1 MLRVQHVDFMKEKKK
16 LIYHDL
22 EILKHIQLVREN
34 IGTVTRELG
43 QRADAHDASKLEEPE
58 RALMAEHMNLL
69 GETTYGTPEYEAL
82 LEKIKPALEHHYAN
96 NRHHPQHWPNGV
108 DDMDLIDLCEMLADW
123 IAATKRNK
131 NGNIHKSIEVN
142 AERFNISPQLAQ
154 IMRNTVERYFS

>member
-1 MLRVQHVDFMKEKKK
+1 MKEKKK

-58 RALMAEHMNLL
+58 RALMADNMDLL

-82 LEKIKPALEHHYAN
+82 LEKIKPALEHHYSC
-96 NRHHPQHWPNGV
+96 NRHHPQFHKEGV
-108 DDMDLIDLCEMLADW
+108 DDMDLVDIVELLADW

-131 NGNIHKSIEVN
+131 NGNIRKSIEVN
-142 AERFNISPQLAQ
+142 AKRFNISPQLTK
-154 IMRNTVERYFS
+154 ILENTVERYF